1 LTRREDFA
9 LTRIPAA
16 PLATLL
22 LLASTAPAL
31 ARQQPGPPC
40 DPDDGGLRLP
50 PGFCALVVA
59 EGLGQPRHL
68 VVRRNGD
75 IFVAI
80 RARGEEGRLV
90 GLRDTT
96 GDGRVDLQRTVWDGS
111 GGTGVALSGD
121 TLWFAPPDAVLRF
134 RLEPGSLAPAG
145 PPDTLVGGLPADRSH
160 RPKTIA
166 LARDGSLYVNVGSP
180 SNACQAEDRVRDS
193 PGLDPCPELETRA
206 GIWRFPADAR
216 RLSQADGERWATG
229 LRNTVALAVR
239 PADDAPWG
247 VVHGRDQ
254 LHGAWP
260 ERFDER
266 QNAELPSEE
275 MHRIERG
282 GRYSWPYCY
291 HDPARGLVLAPEYG
305 GDGVTVGR
313 CADLRPPVAAY
324 PAHWAPNAL
333 QFYDGAQFP
342 EKYRG
347 GAFIAFH
354 GSWNRAPL
362 PQGGYNVV
370 FQPFDARGPAGAWE
384 VFADG
389 FAGASPSPRDATHRP
404 TGLAVGPDG
413 SLYVS
418 DDAGGTIWR
427 ILYRPSS
434 TAPSASGSNT
444 GASQE

>member
-1 LTRREDFA
+1 
-9 LTRIPAA
+9 LTRIPVA
-16 PLATLL
+16 PLTVIL
-22 LLASTAPAL
+22 LLASAVPAL
-31 ARQQPGPPC
+31 ARQQVGPRC

-59 EGLGQPRHL
+59 DGLGQARHL
-68 VVRRNGD
+68 VVHENGD

-80 RARGEEGRLV
+80 RARGQEGRLLA
-90 GLRDTT
+90 LRDTT
-96 GDGRVDLQRTVWDGS
+96 GDGRVDLRQTVWDES
-111 GGTGVALSGD
+111 GGTGVAISGD

-134 RLEPGSLAPAG
+134 RLEPGSLAAAG
-145 PPDTLVGGLPADRSH
+145 PPDTLVGDLPADRSH

-180 SNACQAEDRVRDS
+180 SNACQAEDRVRGS
-193 PGLDPCPELETRA
+193 PGRDPCPELETRA
-206 GIWRFPADAR
+206 GIWRFPAAGR
-216 RLSQADGERWATG
+216 GLSQADGERWATG

-254 LHGAWP
+254 LHAAWP
-260 ERFDER
+260 DRFDER
-266 QNAELPSEE
+266 ENAELPSEE

-305 GDGVTVGR
+305 GDGETAGR

-333 QFYDGAQFP
+333 QFYDGSQFP
-342 EKYRG
+342 ERYRG

-370 FQPFDARGPAGAWE
+370 FQPFDARGPTGAWE
-384 VFADG
+384 VFAEG
-389 FAGASPSPRDATHRP
+389 FAGPSPSPREAAHRP

-427 ILYRPSS
+427 IFYRPSS
-434 TAPSASGSNT
+434 AAPSASGSNT

>member
-1 LTRREDFA
+1 LTRNDLVPLA
-9 LTRIPAA
+9 AIVLLAPAA
-16 PLATLL
+16 PALGQQRTG
-22 LLASTAPAL
+22 PA
-31 ARQQPGPPC
+31 C

-59 EGLGQPRHL
+59 DDIGAARHL
-68 VVRRNGD
+68 AVRRNGD

-80 RARGEEGRLV
+80 RERGEGGRLLA
-90 GLRDTT
+90 LRDTT
-96 GDGRVDLQRTVWDGS
+96 GDGRVDVRLPIWESS
-111 GGTGVALSGD
+111 GGTGIALSGD

-134 RLEPGSLAPAG
+134 RLEPGALSPAG
-145 PPDTLVGGLPADRSH
+145 PPDTVVGGLPADRSH
-160 RPKTIA
+160 RPKSIA

-180 SNACQAEDRVRDS
+180 SNACQAEDRVRGS
-193 PGLDPCPELETRA
+193 PGLDPCPELATRA
-206 GIWRFPADAR
+206 GIWRFDADAEG
-216 RLSQADGERWATG
+216 LSQSDGDLWATG

-254 LHGAWP
+254 LHGNWP
-260 ERFDER
+260 DRFDER

-275 MHRIERG
+275 MHRIERS

-291 HDPARGLVLAPEYG
+291 HDPERGLVLAPEYG
-305 GDGVTVGR
+305 GDGRTVGR
-313 CADLRPPVAAY
+313 CSDLRAPAAAF

-333 QFYDGAQFP
+333 LFYDGTQFP
-342 EKYRG
+342 ERYRG

-370 FQPFDARGPAGAWE
+370 FQPFDGEGPAGAWE
-384 VFADG
+384 RFADG
-389 FAGASPSPRDATHRP
+389 FTGPSPSPREAAHRP
-404 TGLAVGPDG
+404 SGLALGPDG
-413 SLYVS
+413 SLYVA

-427 ILYRPSS
+427 ILYRSS
-434 TAPSASGSNT
+434 SEAASASGVKT